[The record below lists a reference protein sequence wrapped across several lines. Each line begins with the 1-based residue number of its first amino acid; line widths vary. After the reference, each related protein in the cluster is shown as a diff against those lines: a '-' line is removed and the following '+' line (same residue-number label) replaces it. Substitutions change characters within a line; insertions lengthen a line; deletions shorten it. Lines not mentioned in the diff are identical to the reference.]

1 MKIGFI
7 GLGKMGSTM
16 TVRLLHAG
24 HQVVIYD
31 INTHAVNS
39 LAQQG
44 ADEGRLTVLEAFDLN
59 LSAPVITAV
68 HEYRLRSRQ
77 ESPSPDKLLA
87 ALR

>member
-1 MKIGFI
+1 M
-7 GLGKMGSTM
+7 
-16 TVRLLHAG
+16 
-24 HQVVIYD
+24 IY
-31 INTHAVNS
+31 TRRAYS

-44 ADEGRLTVLEAFDLN
+44 ADEGRLTVLDVFDLN